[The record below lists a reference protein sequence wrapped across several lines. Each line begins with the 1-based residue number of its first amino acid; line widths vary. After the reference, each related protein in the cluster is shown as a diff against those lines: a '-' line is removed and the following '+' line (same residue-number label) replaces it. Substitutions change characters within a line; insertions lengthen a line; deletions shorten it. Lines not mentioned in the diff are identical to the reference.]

1 MKFFYGLSVGI
12 LLAGETFAEKCETG
26 HHFNLTANKCM
37 EDGCLGPESC
47 MDPATLGEYV
57 VLKKPA
63 EFAVKCIK
71 TEACECDAFR
81 GYVQSDKTNK
91 FSICTPPTKKCTDT
105 TGKYEEYECGENYC
119 TCKTKNF
126 DYCAIPD
133 NDCHKQGNT
142 CESVVYD
149 NSENF
154 EDHKCGVAPENMIV
168 DRSTNEYV
176 CGPGTKLNS
185 ESKCQHIVTCESN
198 SCKNNQECSVNDFK
212 ITCDC
217 KSGFKNNAKKVCQKL
232 KTCKTCRN
240 NEKCSAITEFKNTG
254 CKCIVGHIKIKGKCV
269 LHTKTCDDDSCSDTQ
284 GCFNGTVTSNFR
296 CKNNC
301 KIEAFYTNQNQTCEA
316 TSGKIGCV
324 EGFEISSV
332 EPAEISCT
340 PEPLAETNIVERGPM
355 VEEPIGGKSMNQ
367 GTLIYLVIAVVAA
380 LAIVMG
386 VIMFLKS
393 RKSGGYTGGA
403 NTGGGEE

>member
-26 HHFNLTANKCM
+26 HHFNLSENKCM

-47 MDPATLGEYV
+47 MDSATLAEYV
-57 VLKKPA
+57 ELKTPT
-63 EFAVKCIK
+63 EFAVKCNK
-71 TEACECDAFR
+71 TVACECDASE

-91 FSICTPPTKKCTDT
+91 FSKCKPPSNKCTDT
-105 TGKYEEYECGENYC
+105 TGKYEEYECDENVC
-119 TCKTKNF
+119 TCKIKNF

-142 CESVVYD
+142 CKSVVYD
-149 NSENF
+149 SSENF

-185 ESKCQHIVTCESN
+185 ESKCQHIVTCKSN
-198 SCKNNQECSVNDFK
+198 SCTNNEKCSVIDFK

-217 KSGFKNNAKKVCQKL
+217 KSGFKNNAKNVCQKL
-232 KTCKTCRN
+232 RPCKTCKN

-269 LHTKTCDDDSCSDTQ
+269 LHTQTCDENSCLDTQ
-284 GCFNGTVTSNFR
+284 GCLNGTATSNFE
-296 CKNNC
+296 CENNC
-301 KIEAFYTNQNQTCEA
+301 KADDFYTNQNQTCEA

-332 EPAEISCT
+332 ESAEISCT
-340 PEPLAETNIVERGPM
+340 PN
-355 VEEPIGGKSMNQ
+355 MNQ

-380 LAIVMG
+380 LAIIMG

-393 RKSGGYTGGA
+393 RNSGGYTGGA
-403 NTGGGEE
+403 NSGGGEE